1 MRIGYFG
8 IGELGAAVLNKLL
21 DNSGTQVIYIVSK
34 DDSVDVSLLAEKNS
48 IPNFVVSMREDLSK
62 GLFSIIKKID
72 IDYIIVSGFHRLI
85 PECILELPKSE
96 SINIHLGQLPRWKGP
111 ISWRWA
117 IIHGCCTFH
126 ITYMLMTEKLDVG
139 RIIEEIPIPILL
151 SDNEKKLFLRCVK
164 IASENI
170 IGVLNKLIKNE
181 LNIREVEQTND
192 YYSYLRN
199 NDLLLTEQMSVM
211 QAYNLIR
218 GTTPKPL
225 ARIQI
230 DGEVRGV
237 LDCKII
243 LNSSVTIPKEY
254 YQSNQSVRIV
264 EFSDGLL
271 EVVTVQLL

>member
-1 MRIGYFG
+1 
-8 IGELGAAVLNKLL
+8 
-21 DNSGTQVIYIVSK
+21 
-34 DDSVDVSLLAEKNS
+34 
-48 IPNFVVSMREDLSK
+48 
-62 GLFSIIKKID
+62 
-72 IDYIIVSGFHRLI
+72 
-85 PECILELPKSE
+85 
-96 SINIHLGQLPRWKGP
+96 
-111 ISWRWA
+111 
-117 IIHGCCTFH
+117 
-126 ITYMLMTEKLDVG
+126 MTEKLDVG